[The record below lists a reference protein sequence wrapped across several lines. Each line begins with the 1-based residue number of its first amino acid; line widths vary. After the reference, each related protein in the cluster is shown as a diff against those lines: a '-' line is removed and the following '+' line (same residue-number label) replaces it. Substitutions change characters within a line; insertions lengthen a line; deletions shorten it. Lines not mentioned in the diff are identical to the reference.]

1 MQPQGAAL
9 NMTQVSLM
17 LVLIVSVLSVDAP
30 YGTMSFYH
38 ACVTVS
44 PVWFIVEPVCAQVW
58 DLREGQLFYTL
69 HGHEGASMGVA
80 FSPAGDYFASAGA
93 DEQVMVWKTN
103 FDRQLEGYSLATA
116 VRQPGSAAGAASA
129 VAPLP
134 AAAPGAGQG
143 PQQQQQFVGL
153 GSVPATSEQH
163 VGHADGADVG
173 VLRDNR
179 QQRTVAAGGLGAAAA
194 AAAAGDGSGVLEVPP
209 PMNLEGVPP
218 SVAATLQHI
227 VAQLDALV
235 AVVGGLDLR
244 LRDVE
249 EKVNTQQKPV
259 GQGAA
264 QQQPLQ

>member
-1 MQPQGAAL
+1 
-9 NMTQVSLM
+9 M
-17 LVLIVSVLSVDAP
+17 L
-30 YGTMSFYH
+30 
-38 ACVTVS
+38 
-44 PVWFIVEPVCAQVW
+44 QVW

-103 FDRQLEGYSLATA
+103 FDRQLDGYSLATA
-116 VRQPGSAAGAASA
+116 VRQPVDASMAAPAI
-129 VAPLP
+129 VPP
-134 AAAPGAGQG
+134 AAAAAAAGPGVPVVGTAQG
-143 PQQQQQFVGL
+143 APQQQQAQAQFVGL
-153 GSVPATSEQH
+153 GAVPVPREQH
-163 VGHADGADVG
+163 AGHAEGTDVG
-173 VLRDNR
+173 ILRDNR
-179 QQRTVAAGGLGAAAA
+179 QQRAVSAAAA
-194 AAAAGDGSGVLEVPP
+194 AAAAAVGAENGSGVLEVPP

-249 EKVNTQQKPV
+249 EKINTQQKQQV
-259 GQGAA
+259 QGAVQQA
-264 QQQPLQ
+264 LQQP

>member
-1 MQPQGAAL
+1 
-9 NMTQVSLM
+9 VC
-17 LVLIVSVLSVDAP
+17 
-30 YGTMSFYH
+30 
-38 ACVTVS
+38 CVF
-44 PVWFIVEPVCAQVW
+44 PQVW

-103 FDRQLEGYSLATA
+103 FDRQLDGYSLATA
-116 VRQPGSAAGAASA
+116 VRQPVGASIAAPAPGPPPAAVTGGASAA
-129 VAPLP
+129 
-134 AAAPGAGQG
+134 AAAQSPHRE
-143 PQQQQQFVGL
+143 QQQQAQGVQFVGL
-153 GSVPATSEQH
+153 GSVPVTHTEQYAGRSE
-163 VGHADGADVG
+163 GGAGRDVG
-173 VLRDNR
+173 VMRDNR
-179 QQRTVAAGGLGAAAA
+179 QQRGVATGGLAAA
-194 AAAAGDGSGVLEVPP
+194 AAAAGAAEDGTGVLEVPP

-249 EKVNTQQKPV
+249 EKVNTQQQP
-259 GQGAA
+259 AA
-264 QQQPLQ
+264 QQQPLPQHQ

>member
-1 MQPQGAAL
+1 L
-9 NMTQVSLM
+9 
-17 LVLIVSVLSVDAP
+17 
-30 YGTMSFYH
+30 
-38 ACVTVS
+38 
-44 PVWFIVEPVCAQVW
+44 CAQVW

-116 VRQPGSAAGAASA
+116 VRQPGNATGAAPA
-129 VAPLP
+129 TAPPP
-134 AAAPGAGQG
+134 AAAAAASGAGQG
-143 PQQQQQFVGL
+143 PQQQQQAQAQFVGL
-153 GSVPATSEQH
+153 GSVPVPREQH
-163 VGHADGADVG
+163 AGHADGADVG

-179 QQRTVAAGGLGAAAA
+179 QQRAVAAGGLAAAA
-194 AAAAGDGSGVLEVPP
+194 AAAAGAEDGSGVLEVPP

-264 QQQPLQ
+264 QQLQ

>member
-1 MQPQGAAL
+1 MSDPAAADPR
-9 NMTQVSLM
+9 N
-17 LVLIVSVLSVDAP
+17 
-30 YGTMSFYH
+30 H
-38 ACVTVS
+38 AAAAAAAS
-44 PVWFIVEPVCAQVW
+44 QVW

-103 FDRQLEGYSLATA
+103 FDRQLDGYSLATA
-116 VRQPGSAAGAASA
+116 VRQPVGSAAAPVA
-129 VAPLP
+129 VP
-134 AAAPGAGQG
+134 AAAQGAGQG
-143 PQQQQQFVGL
+143 AAPQQPQEPQQPQAQAQFVGL
-153 GSVPATSEQH
+153 GSVPMPREQQL
-163 VGHADGADVG
+163 DGADVG

-179 QQRTVAAGGLGAAAA
+179 QQRGMAAGGGRP
-194 AAAAGDGSGVLEVPP
+194 AAAAGPADGSGVLEVPP

-249 EKVNTQQKPV
+249 EKVNAGQKLPV
-259 GQGAA
+259 QGVAQAVAA
-264 QQQPLQ
+264 VQQQQQ

>member
-1 MQPQGAAL
+1 VYVRL
-9 NMTQVSLM
+9 
-17 LVLIVSVLSVDAP
+17 
-30 YGTMSFYH
+30 
-38 ACVTVS
+38 CV
-44 PVWFIVEPVCAQVW
+44 QVW

-116 VRQPGSAAGAASA
+116 VRQPGSTA
-129 VAPLP
+129 
-134 AAAPGAGQG
+134 AAAPAVVPAPSAAAPAPAYATAAGQ
-143 PQQQQQFVGL
+143 QQHAQAQAQFVGL
-153 GSVPATSEQH
+153 GSVPVPH
-163 VGHADGADVG
+163 VDAVGPDVG
-173 VLRDNR
+173 VLRDNMQPR
-179 QQRTVAAGGLGAAAA
+179 AVAGAAAA
-194 AAAAGDGSGVLEVPP
+194 AAAGMRGAEDGSGVLEVPA
-209 PMNLEGVPP
+209 PMNLEGMSP

-249 EKVNTQQKPV
+249 EKVNPQQQKQQQV
-259 GQGAA
+259 HAA
-264 QQQPLQ
+264 QQAQPAHQQQ

>member
-1 MQPQGAAL
+1 MY
-9 NMTQVSLM
+9 V
-17 LVLIVSVLSVDAP
+17 
-30 YGTMSFYH
+30 
-38 ACVTVS
+38 CVCV
-44 PVWFIVEPVCAQVW
+44 QVW

-116 VRQPGSAAGAASA
+116 VRQSGSTA
-129 VAPLP
+129 
-134 AAAPGAGQG
+134 AAAPAVVPAPSAAAGVPAYAAAAG
-143 PQQQQQFVGL
+143 QQQQAQAQFVGL
-153 GSVPATSEQH
+153 GSVPVPH
-163 VGHADGADVG
+163 VDAVGPDVG
-173 VLRDNR
+173 VLRDNMQPR
-179 QQRTVAAGGLGAAAA
+179 AVAGGAAAA
-194 AAAAGDGSGVLEVPP
+194 AAGAQGIEDGSGVLEVPA
-209 PMNLEGVPP
+209 PMNLEGVSP

-249 EKVNTQQKPV
+249 ERVNPQQQKQQQQAQAV
-259 GQGAA
+259 AA
-264 QQQPLQ
+264 QVQPTQ